1 MEKVGKWS
9 GGRTSAENKKKD
21 MSEKTGYGAGLNPT
35 NKHKDQHEK
44 ADKGGNNAIEKRNI
58 RIHKKIKHLNK
69 GKINGPQKPN
79 DQEQEDSDFA
89 IFFDHKSTTLSKFVE
104 SGHAKQEKNEGIDK
118 KRESIW
124 ATKKALQI
132 LDRPIIAGKL

>member
-44 ADKGGNNAIEKRNI
+44 ADKGG
-58 RIHKKIKHLNK
+58 L
-69 GKINGPQKPN
+69 
-79 DQEQEDSDFA
+79 
-89 IFFDHKSTTLSKFVE
+89 
-104 SGHAKQEKNEGIDK
+104 EGFK
-118 KRESIW
+118 ERS
-124 ATKKALQI
+124 
-132 LDRPIIAGKL
+132 R